1 MKIGNGQ
8 VVTIE
13 YTLKDSDGS
22 VLETSKDKGAI
33 TFVLGS
39 ERMLPGL
46 AKAMEGMAVGETR
59 TGTIPPGQLVPIS
72 ATGTRRVGFN
82 EFPQGTRPGLGDRF
96 QARGVDGQAL
106 QFEVTEVQDDAVV
119 VHLLHPLHDHEIF
132 YEVSVLAARRVSVPP
147 PPPGVE
153 DADDVVD
160 LTDDLLEE

>member
-13 YTLKDSDGS
+13 FTLKDGDGS
-22 VLETSKDKGAI
+22 VLESSKDSGAI
-33 TFVLGS
+33 TFVMGAD
-39 ERMLPGL
+39 RMLPRL
-46 AKAMEGMAVGETR
+46 SKAMEGMAVGETR
-59 TGTIPPGQLVPIS
+59 TGTIPPGQLVPIET
-72 ATGTRRVGFN
+72 TGTRRVPFN
-82 EFPQGTRPGLGDRF
+82 EFPAGTRPGLGDRF
-96 QARGVDGQAL
+96 QAKGANGGAL
-106 QFEVTEVQDDAVV
+106 QFEVTEVQDDAVI

-132 YEVSVLAARRVSVPP
+132 YEVTVLAARRVSVPP